1 MVIREAADHST
12 TSGDG
17 RPANNGSHVMPWS
30 VLPKVGAG
38 GTIVRVLRT
47 VQYSNPRSPKSDL
60 ERKRSM
66 GPFPSPSPIRVCVSW
81 FCYLAEQTGQDCCV
95 YALNNNDSH
104 LSHPPFPHPFQ
115 VNLVLPSSHRVV
127 VAILHHSRTPP
138 STPAVILLLLRLL
151 HLNRVSRLPRG

>member
-81 FCYLAEQTGQDCCV
+81 FCYRTPASQAGPGPEASPASMVSIVIMSASATFKFPRSLPVISSCPS
-95 YALNNNDSH
+95 LH
-104 LSHPPFPHPFQ
+104 LSD
-115 VNLVLPSSHRVV
+115 SRRVV
-127 VAILHHSRTPP
+127 VAILHRSSEARAEPP
-138 STPAVILLLLRLL
+138 IHRQP
-151 HLNRVSRLPRG
+151 